1 MKQSIIQ
8 IASLRSQ
15 WQTSKRIHMII
26 DKLSN
31 SHLYSGLDERI
42 NKAFAYLKKTDFS
55 KMELGKYEIDGDT
68 IFALVNEYN
77 TKDESEGKLE
87 AHKKYIDVQFVAKG
101 SELMGYAPLENQIV
115 IDEYNEQNDI
125 SFFIGEKSFP
135 KVDEG
140 MFAIFF
146 PTDVHLPGIKVDEKS
161 YVKKVVIKVK
171 V

>member
-1 MKQSIIQ
+1 M
-8 IASLRSQ
+8 
-15 WQTSKRIHMII
+15 TSTEKKGAMII

-31 SHLYSGLDERI
+31 SQLYSGLGEKI
-42 NKAFAYLKKTDFS
+42 NKAFAYLKETDFS
-55 KMELGKYEIDGDT
+55 KMELGKYEIDGEN
-68 IFALVNEYN
+68 IFALINEYN
-77 TKDESEGKLE
+77 TKDQSEGKLE

-125 SFFIGEKSFP
+125 TFFSGEKSFTQ
-135 KVDEG
+135 VDEG

-146 PTDVHLPGIKVDEKS
+146 PTDIHLPGIKVNKKS

>member
-1 MKQSIIQ
+1 
-8 IASLRSQ
+8 
-15 WQTSKRIHMII
+15 MII

-31 SHLYSGLDERI
+31 SQLYSGLGERI
-42 NKAFAYLKKTDFS
+42 DKAFAYLKETDFS
-55 KMELGKYEIDGDT
+55 KMELGKYDINGEN

-101 SELMGYAPLENQIV
+101 SELMGYAPLVNQKI

-125 SFFIGEKSFP
+125 TFFSGEKSFTQ
-135 KVDEG
+135 VNEG

-146 PTDVHLPGIKVDEKS
+146 PTDIHLPGIKVN
-161 YVKKVVIKVK
+161 
-171 V
+171 

>member
-1 MKQSIIQ
+1 
-8 IASLRSQ
+8 
-15 WQTSKRIHMII
+15 MII

-31 SHLYSGLDERI
+31 AHLYSGLGERI
-42 NKAFAYLKKTDFS
+42 NKAFAYLKETDFS
-55 KMELGKYEIDGDT
+55 KAELGKYEINGDN

-77 TKDESEGKLE
+77 TKDQNEGKLE

-101 SELMGYAPLENQIV
+101 KELMGYAPLENQKV
-115 IDEYNEQNDI
+115 IDEYNEQKDI
-125 SFFIGEKSFP
+125 TFFSGEKSFML
-135 KVDEG
+135 VEEG

-146 PTDVHLPGIKVDEKS
+146 PTDVHLPGIRVNEKS

>member
-1 MKQSIIQ
+1 
-8 IASLRSQ
+8 
-15 WQTSKRIHMII
+15 MII

-31 SHLYSGLDERI
+31 SHLYSELNERI
-42 NKAFAYLKKTDFS
+42 NKAFAYLKQTDFS
-55 KMELGKYEIDGDT
+55 EMELGKYEIDGDN

-87 AHKKYIDVQFVAKG
+87 AHKRYIDVQFVAKG
-101 SELMGYAPLENQIV
+101 SELMGYSPLENQKV

-125 SFFIGEKSFP
+125 TFFTGEKSFT

-146 PTDVHLPGIKVDEKS
+146 PTDVHLPGIKVNEKS

>member
-1 MKQSIIQ
+1 
-8 IASLRSQ
+8 
-15 WQTSKRIHMII
+15 MII

-31 SHLYSGLDERI
+31 SNLYSGLGERI
-42 NKAFAYLKKTDFS
+42 NKAFDYLKKTDFS
-55 KMELGKYEIDGDT
+55 KTGLGKYEIDGGN

-77 TKDESEGKLE
+77 TKNENEGKLE

-101 SELMGYAPLENQIV
+101 SELMGYAPLENQKV

-125 SFFIGEKSFP
+125 TFFAGDKSFT

-146 PTDVHLPGIKVDEKS
+146 PTDVHLPGIKFDEKS

>member
-1 MKQSIIQ
+1 MTGIE
-8 IASLRSQ
+8 
-15 WQTSKRIHMII
+15 RIKMII

-31 SHLYSGLDERI
+31 SHLYSGLGERI
-42 NKAFAYLKKTDFS
+42 NKAFKYLKETDFS
-55 KMELGKYEIDGDT
+55 KMELGKYEIDGDN
-68 IFALVNEYN
+68 IFALVNEYT

-101 SELMGYAPLENQIV
+101 SELMGYAPLGNQKI

-125 SFFIGEKSFP
+125 TFFSGEKSFTR
-135 KVDEG
+135 VDEG

-146 PTDVHLPGIKVDEKS
+146 PTDVHLPGIKVNKS
-161 YVKKVVIKVK
+161 AYVKKVVIKVK

>member
-1 MKQSIIQ
+1 
-8 IASLRSQ
+8 
-15 WQTSKRIHMII
+15 MII

-31 SHLYSGLDERI
+31 SHLYSSLSERI
-42 NKAFAYLKKTDFS
+42 TKALAYLKQTDFS
-55 KMELGKYEIDGDT
+55 KLELGKYEIDGDN

-77 TKDESEGKLE
+77 TKDQSDGKLE

-101 SELMGYAPLENQIV
+101 SELMGYVPLENQKV
-115 IDEYNEQNDI
+115 INEYNEQNDI
-125 SFFIGEKSFP
+125 AFFDGERSFI
-135 KVDEG
+135 KVDEE

-146 PTDVHLPGIKVDEKS
+146 PTDLHMPGIKVNNSE

>member
-1 MKQSIIQ
+1 V
-8 IASLRSQ
+8 
-15 WQTSKRIHMII
+15 II
-26 DKLSN
+26 DQLSN
-31 SHLYSGLDERI
+31 SHLYSGLGERI
-42 NKAFAYLKKTDFS
+42 NKAFAYLKETDFS
-55 KMELGKYEIDGDT
+55 KMELGKYEIDGND

-101 SELMGYAPLENQIV
+101 SELMGYAPLENQKV

-125 SFFIGEKSFP
+125 TFYSGKKTFTL
-135 KVDEG
+135 VDEG

-146 PTDVHLPGIKVDEKS
+146 PTDVHLPGIKLNEKT

>member
-1 MKQSIIQ
+1 MT
-8 IASLRSQ
+8 SL
-15 WQTSKRIHMII
+15 KRIKMII

-31 SHLYSGLDERI
+31 SHLYSSLGERI
-42 NKAFAYLKKTDFS
+42 NKAFEYLKQTDFS
-55 KMELGKYEIDGDT
+55 KMELGKYKIDGEN

-77 TKDESEGKLE
+77 TKDEGEGKLE

-101 SELMGYAPLENQIV
+101 KELMGYSPLENQIV
-115 IDEYNEQNDI
+115 IDEYNQQNDI
-125 SFFIGEKSFP
+125 IFFSGEKSFTQ
-135 KVDEG
+135 VDEG

-146 PTDVHLPGIKVDEKS
+146 PTDVHLPGIKVNEKS

>member
-1 MKQSIIQ
+1 
-8 IASLRSQ
+8 
-15 WQTSKRIHMII
+15 MII

-31 SHLYSGLDERI
+31 SQLYSTLGERI
-42 NKAFAYLKKTDFS
+42 NKAFAYLKQTDFS
-55 KMELGKYEIDGDT
+55 NMELGKYEIDSDN

-101 SELMGYAPLENQIV
+101 RELMGYAPLENQKI
-115 IDEYNEQNDI
+115 INEYNEQNDI
-125 SFFIGEKSFP
+125 TFFEGERSFT
-135 KVDEG
+135 KVEAG

-146 PTDVHLPGIKVDEKS
+146 PNDLHMPGINVGDSEF
-161 YVKKVVIKVK
+161 VKKIVIKVK

>member
-1 MKQSIIQ
+1 
-8 IASLRSQ
+8 
-15 WQTSKRIHMII
+15 MII

-31 SHLYSGLDERI
+31 SQLYSGLGERI
-42 NKAFAYLKKTDFS
+42 NQAFAYLKQTNFS
-55 KMELGKYEIDGDT
+55 KMKLGKYEIDGDN

-77 TKDESEGKLE
+77 TKDQSEGKLE

-115 IDEYNEQNDI
+115 IDEYSEQNDI
-125 SFFIGEKSFP
+125 TFFTGEKSFTE
-135 KVDEG
+135 VNEG
-140 MFAIFF
+140 MFTIFF
-146 PTDVHLPGIKVDEKS
+146 PTDVHLPGIKVNEKS